1 MSRDFI
7 GSKIAI
13 ITKSQCRYVGT
24 IIGIDSQT
32 SSIVLGN
39 VRCFG
44 IENRSGHLT
53 NGHKP
58 GTILPIMQFANSD
71 IEDLKIVDE
80 EQQTP
85 GTPQQPS
92 FSMPVASSP
101 SSQQASIH
109 DDPAIVSAVMS
120 SSNKVDTSN
129 SSISNRLIHNLQH
142 MTLSDEQSK
151 SLSKHEES
159 RHRSNSGELGASWSL
174 LSPSKWEH
182 NNNNNN
188 TNNFKTSSQQ
198 HSDNKSKF
206 FDDFISNN
214 TNNTNQYQSNRSHQ
228 RSSHNTNSTQT
239 SRENGNHYNGG
250 QYEDNALPVRQPFFS
265 NDRTYPQKQQ
275 QQQQHQQLQPDRYR
289 NGHNQ
294 YQNQHQQQYQQRSFY
309 NNRRPPM
316 SHQQR
321 RGGGGGMGNRETF
334 QNNPDDYD
342 DDFDFET
349 SNLKFNKLTS
359 EDEFK
364 HQADVPLQTQ
374 DDIDSPT
381 DYPLLYDK
389 KKSFFDNLAITDPS
403 DNTSAPHM
411 YNRSKNTD
419 TFGNDGYQR
428 QNNRYNGN
436 GYRGSNNNNNNNYYR
451 QQRRGNDDFNYRQH
465 NSNNNNGY
473 HYRY

>member
-1 MSRDFI
+1 
-7 GSKIAI
+7 
-13 ITKSQCRYVGT
+13 
-24 IIGIDSQT
+24 
-32 SSIVLGN
+32 
-39 VRCFG
+39 
-44 IENRSGHLT
+44 
-53 NGHKP
+53 
-58 GTILPIMQFANSD
+58 
-71 IEDLKIVDE
+71 
-80 EQQTP
+80 
-85 GTPQQPS
+85 
-92 FSMPVASSP
+92 
-101 SSQQASIH
+101 
-109 DDPAIVSAVMS
+109 
-120 SSNKVDTSN
+120 
-129 SSISNRLIHNLQH
+129 
-142 MTLSDEQSK
+142 
-151 SLSKHEES
+151 
-159 RHRSNSGELGASWSL
+159 
-174 LSPSKWEH
+174 
-182 NNNNNN
+182 
-188 TNNFKTSSQQ
+188 
-198 HSDNKSKF
+198 
-206 FDDFISNN
+206 
-214 TNNTNQYQSNRSHQ
+214 
-228 RSSHNTNSTQT
+228 
-239 SRENGNHYNGG
+239 
-250 QYEDNALPVRQPFFS
+250 
-265 NDRTYPQKQQ
+265 
-275 QQQQHQQLQPDRYR
+275 
-289 NGHNQ
+289 
-294 YQNQHQQQYQQRSFY
+294 
-309 NNRRPPM
+309 M

-334 QNNPDDYD
+334 QNNPNDYD